1 MELNRDNKGALFF
14 ELFQVVADHL
24 WSLNSLY
31 NTGELGPDQP
41 TAIYIQPKYKYW
53 LFVHCISCVII
64 TVLSEKMKK

>member
-14 ELFQVVADHL
+14 ELYQVVADHL

-41 TAIYIQPKYKYW
+41 TAIYIYSLNTSTGCSY
-53 LFVHCISCVII
+53 
-64 TVLSEKMKK
+64 TVYPV